1 MSDIIPLR
9 TETGKVYELEKDAK
23 TGAPRYQLDAST
35 GPIHYK
41 ESYADGEAW
50 RDLDEAYSEEGVALD
65 GSSCL
70 VYPKLPNI
78 TRVFTDK
85 LGYEIQSRSNT
96 DHVMRVEL
104 SRINGIDVTK
114 IDTTDKDLSTFV
126 RVHPYRVG
134 LWKQFKRTRLIPW
147 ILRWKV
153 TELGNGDRDTHRMQF
168 RETPEAWSTAD
179 ISGLDFASLDA
190 PKVSISTERERI
202 DDNSWYWYETIPR
215 TAMLVDTD
223 WQVGAGGDDGYWMP
237 STDYSNNAAY
247 NFFCRTALGSHYHT
261 FQRFATINIIK
272 NSTINSA
279 YLSCYAYYTY
289 SSSVSAKIH
298 CNAADNPSAPTTYTE
313 ADALALTSGTSW
325 TPAAWTSSNWYQ
337 SASIVDEVQ
346 TIVNRAGWSSGN
358 PMLVIVKD
366 ESASEACRYYYS
378 YDGGTSY
385 ATKLTVTWTEPAT
398 GHPATRRMGGVPF
411 ARQMSQPGR
420 RAW

>member
-1 MSDIIPLR
+1 
-9 TETGKVYELEKDAK
+9 
-23 TGAPRYQLDAST
+23 
-35 GPIHYK
+35 
-41 ESYADGEAW
+41 
-50 RDLDEAYSEEGVALD
+50 
-65 GSSCL
+65 
-70 VYPKLPNI
+70 
-78 TRVFTDK
+78 
-85 LGYEIQSRSNT
+85 
-96 DHVMRVEL
+96 
-104 SRINGIDVTK
+104 
-114 IDTTDKDLSTFV
+114 
-126 RVHPYRVG
+126 
-134 LWKQFKRTRLIPW
+134 
-147 ILRWKV
+147 
-153 TELGNGDRDTHRMQF
+153 
-168 RETPEAWSTAD
+168 
-179 ISGLDFASLDA
+179 
-190 PKVSISTERERI
+190 
-202 DDNSWYWYETIPR
+202 
-215 TAMLVDTD
+215 MLVDTD